1 MNPRAMPHFSH
12 LVGEAMVSTGQIF
25 FFFFDQVYISD
36 CFRDKII
43 GRL

>member
-25 FFFFDQVYISD
+25 FFDQVYISD